1 MAGEE
6 HEVKVGE
13 KIKEMRED
21 MALSLEEL
29 AQRAGINAAMLSQI
43 ENHMISPPLGT
54 LIKIAR
60 GLEVDAGAF
69 FRSEQEGQ
77 PFALVRHNERKRISR
92 VASKEGVDYG
102 YEYESLGYDFQGRR
116 MEPFFITLKPSP
128 FEDKGLSTHEGEEF
142 IYVLEGKMD
151 LVLGNHQDVL
161 EAGDS
166 IYYKST
172 LPHRVGAH
180 GDKEA
185 KILAV
190 LITSDEYI

>member
-1 MAGEE
+1 MAAEDKD
-6 HEVKVGE
+6 VKVGE
-13 KIKEMRED
+13 KIKEIRED

-29 AQRAGINAAMLSQI
+29 AQRTGISSAMLSQI
-43 ENHMISPPLGT
+43 ENHMVSPPLGT
-54 LIKIAR
+54 LIKIAH

-69 FRSEQEGQ
+69 FRSESEGQ
-77 PFALVRHNERKRISR
+77 PFALVRHDERKRISR
-92 VASKEGVDYG
+92 VASKEGVNYG
-102 YEYESLGYDFQGRR
+102 YEYESLGYDFSGRR

-128 FEDKGLSTHEGEEF
+128 FEDKGLSAHEGEEF
-142 IYVLEGKMD
+142 IYVLEGKME
-151 LVLGNHQDVL
+151 LVLGSHEDVL

-172 LPHRVGAH
+172 IPHRVGAH
-180 GDKEA
+180 GDQET

>member
-6 HEVKVGE
+6 REVKVGE

-29 AQRAGINAAMLSQI
+29 SQRTGISTAMLSQI
-43 ENHMISPPLGT
+43 ENHMVSPPLGT
-54 LIKIAR
+54 LIKIAH

-69 FRSEQEGQ
+69 FRSESEGQ
-77 PFALVRHNERKRISR
+77 PFSLVRHSERKRISR
-92 VASKEGVDYG
+92 VASKEGVNYG
-102 YEYESLGYDFQGRR
+102 YEYESLGYDFAGRR
-116 MEPFFITLKPSP
+116 MEPFFITLTPSP
-128 FEDKGLSTHEGEEF
+128 FEDKGLSTHDGEEF
-142 IYVLEGKMD
+142 IFVLEGRMD
-151 LVLGNHQDVL
+151 LVLGDHQDVL
-161 EAGDS
+161 EPGDS

-180 GDKEA
+180 GDQEA

-190 LITSDEYI
+190 LITSDEYV

>member
-6 HEVKVGE
+6 KEVRVGE
-13 KIKEMRED
+13 KIKELRED
-21 MALSLEEL
+21 MALTLEEL
-29 AQRAGINAAMLSQI
+29 SLRTGISPAMLSQI
-43 ENHMISPPLGT
+43 ENHMVSPPLGT
-54 LIKIAR
+54 LIKIAH
-60 GLEVDAGAF
+60 GLEIDAGAF
-69 FRSEQEGQ
+69 FRSEKEGQ
-77 PFALVRHNERKRISR
+77 PFSLVRHNERKRVSR
-92 VASKEGVDYG
+92 VASKEGVNYG
-102 YEYESLGYDFQGRR
+102 YEYESLGYDFSGRR

-151 LVLGNHQDVL
+151 LVLGGHKDVL
-161 EAGDS
+161 EPGDS

-180 GDKEA
+180 GEGEA

-190 LITSDEYI
+190 LITSDEYL